1 MIRIAL
7 RMLVGDV
14 VKSLGVVM
22 GVFLS
27 TFLVTH
33 MLAMFTGM
41 LQRTY
46 SLLTDMPQAD
56 VWVMDPAV
64 EYADEVTG
72 MPATSLERVRG
83 VEGVAWAVPL
93 YTGTLRTRL
102 PSGVF
107 RAVQVIGLDDATLMG
122 GPTKLSEGRLEDLR
136 RADAVIVDRAAAEKQ
151 LRMPVRAIEHVH
163 GRMPDPHGV
172 ETRPLAVGDEL
183 LINDHRV
190 VVVGLAEL
198 SERFLTRVTLYTTYT
213 RAMSLAP
220 RERNLLSYV
229 LVKSAEGHSASEV
242 AARVQ
247 AATGLR
253 ARPRDEFA
261 RVTLDY
267 FVRETG
273 VVTRIAFMVIIGV
286 IVGFCVTGLLLFLFT
301 TENLRYYATFKALG
315 ASNAKLLSMIAVQ
328 AAACGVIGYGLG
340 IGASCIVGMVT
351 PASTMPFLLVWKT
364 MAGVGAGVLGVCVAS
379 AALSGRLILRIE
391 PATVFKG

>member
-7 RMLVGDV
+7 KMLVGDV

-33 MLAMFTGM
+33 MLAMFAGM

-46 SLLTDMPQAD
+46 SLLTDVPQAD

-72 MPATSLERVRG
+72 MPATSLERVRS

-93 YTGTLRTRL
+93 FTGTLRTRL

-122 GPTKLSEGRLEDLR
+122 GPATLREGRLEDLR
-136 RADAVIVDRAAAEKQ
+136 RADAVVVDVAAAGKQ
-151 LRMPVRAIEHVH
+151 LRMPVRPMEHVH
-163 GRMPDPHGV
+163 GQMPDPHAV

-198 SERFLTRVTLYTTYT
+198 SPRFLTRVTLYTTYT
-213 RAMSLAP
+213 RALSLAP
-220 RERNLLSYV
+220 PERNLLSYV
-229 LVKSAEGHSASEV
+229 LVKAAEGRTPEEV
-242 AARVQ
+242 ARRIQ
-247 AATGLR
+247 EATGLR
-253 ARPRDEFA
+253 ARSRDDFA
-261 RVTLDY
+261 QVTLDY
-267 FVRETG
+267 FIRETG

-286 IVGFCVTGLLLFLFT
+286 VVGLCVTGLLLFLFT

-315 ASNAKLLSMIAVQ
+315 ASNRTLLSMIAVQ
-328 AAACGVIGYGLG
+328 AAACGAVGYGLG
-340 IGASCIVGMVT
+340 VGASCVVGMLT
-351 PASTMPFLLVWKT
+351 PEETMPFLLYWKT
-364 MAGVGAGVLGVCVAS
+364 LGAVAAGVMGVCVLS
-379 AALSGRLILRIE
+379 GALSGRLILRIE
-391 PATVFKG
+391 AGVVFKG